1 MSNLF
6 YAHQLEKAS
15 YPMFSAYY
23 YRQWKN
29 YEMDF
34 HKHDS
39 IEIMYVINGHCQI
52 ELLDSGSPETIV
64 YKLKKGEFILL
75 DGRVPH
81 RLLVRDETGCRML
94 NVEFTFQPAKH
105 QLPAI
110 ASLADEDDDLQ
121 YLLQHAGAFFVL
133 RDIDEVYAALK
144 GLVLEL
150 DQQQSGRSLKRDLL
164 FTQLIV
170 LVAKLFKASHAST
183 EPTSG
188 ALHYVRKV
196 QSYIH
201 QHYDGGISVEDLARS
216 VNVHPNY
223 LHRIFRAE
231 TGMTIVSYLNQYRME
246 KAMMLLRETDIPVAH
261 ICEYVG
267 VNSRVYFHDLFKKH
281 TELTPV
287 QYREQSNRQHYDNRG
302 KRKG

>member
-1 MSNLF
+1 MGNLF
-6 YAHQLEKAS
+6 YAHQLEKTS

-39 IEIMYVINGHCQI
+39 IEMMYVINGHCQI
-52 ELLDSGSPETIV
+52 ELLDSGSPEPIV
-64 YKLKKGEFILL
+64 YELKKGEFILL

-94 NVEFTFQPAKH
+94 NVEFTFQPAEH

-110 ASLADEDDDLQ
+110 ASLADEDEELR

-133 RDIDEVYAALK
+133 RDIDEVYATLK

-150 DQQQSGRSLKRDLL
+150 DQQQSSRSLKRDLL

-170 LVAKLFKASHAST
+170 LVARLFKASHASA
-183 EPTSG
+183 EPPSG
-188 ALHYVRKV
+188 SMHYVRKV
-196 QSYIH
+196 QSYIQ
-201 QHYDGGISVEDLARS
+201 QHYDGSITVEELARS

-223 LHRIFRAE
+223 LHRIFRAQ
-231 TGMTIVSYLNQYRME
+231 TGITIVSYLNRYRME
-246 KAMMLLRETDIPVAH
+246 KAMMLLRETDIPIAH

-281 TELTPV
+281 TGLTPV
-287 QYREQSNRQHYDNRG
+287 QYREQSNRQYYEH
-302 KRKG
+302 

>member
-1 MSNLF
+1 MGNLF
-6 YAHQLEKAS
+6 YAHHLEKTS
-15 YPMFSAYY
+15 YPTFSAYY

-39 IEIMYVINGHCQI
+39 IEMMYVINGHCEI
-52 ELLDSGSPETIV
+52 ELLESGSLKPIV
-64 YKLKKGEFILL
+64 KRLKKGEFILL
-75 DGRVPH
+75 DGRVSH
-81 RLLVRDETGCRML
+81 RLLVRDEIGCRML
-94 NVEFTFQPAKH
+94 NIEFTFQPAEY

-110 ASLADEDDDLQ
+110 ASLADEDEDLQ

-133 RDIDEVYAALK
+133 RDIDEVYSTLK
-144 GLVLEL
+144 ALVLEL
-150 DQQQSGRSLKRDLL
+150 DNKQSGRSLKRELL

-170 LVAKLFKASHAST
+170 LVAKLFKASLCSAEQS
-183 EPTSG
+183 SG
-188 ALHYVRKV
+188 ALHYVREV
-196 QSYIH
+196 LNDIH
-201 QHYDGGISVEDLARS
+201 QHYDGDITVASLARS

-231 TGMTIVSYLNQYRME
+231 TGMTIVSYLNRYRME

-281 TELTPV
+281 TSLTPM
-287 QYREQSNRQHYDNRG
+287 QYREKSNRQHYNNEEV
-302 KRKG
+302 RKG